1 MQLHKLPGGIYNMS
15 QTREFQA
22 TEEKNGRVL
31 LVEDNYSLLEVVYQI
46 LQGQN
51 YQVTRAESG
60 EEAIEA
66 LFKEDFDLVITDLN
80 MGTVSGIEVLRKTKE
95 LNPETMVIIMT
106 ANHDMEYY
114 GEALELDACDYLLK
128 PFELNDFL
136 DRVSHCLRKHEGR
149 QAGKKRR
156 TTYKEPRNDHNVS
169 L

>member
-1 MQLHKLPGGIYNMS
+1 MS

-22 TEEKNGRVL
+22 TEEKNDRVL
-31 LVEDNYSLLEVVYQI
+31 VVEDNYSLLEVVYQI

-149 QAGKKRR
+149 RAKKEKRSTR
-156 TTYKEPRNDHNVS
+156 KQEMITM
-169 L
+169 